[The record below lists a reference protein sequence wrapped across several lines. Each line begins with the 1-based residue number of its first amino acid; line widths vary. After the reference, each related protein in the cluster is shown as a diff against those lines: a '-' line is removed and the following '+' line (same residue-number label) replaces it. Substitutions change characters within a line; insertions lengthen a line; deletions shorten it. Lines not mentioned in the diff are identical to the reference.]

1 MNFDFNEAKEHL
13 VNSYGRLDP
22 VITRGEGVYLYD
34 QDDNKYLDFTS
45 GIGVSSLGYCNKKW
59 TEATTAQLNKLVHA
73 SNIFL
78 NEPSVE
84 LAKKLTDAAGMKKVF
99 FGNSGAEANEG
110 AIKVARKYSHDKY
123 GDGRATILTLYQSFH
138 GRTITTLKA
147 TGQDKFH
154 KNFYP
159 FTEGFNYVK
168 AGDIENF
175 KSKLTDDVCAI
186 MLEAIQGEGGV
197 IPLDKDFVQEV
208 VKICNEKDVLVIFD
222 EVQCGIGRTGK
233 LFGYQNFDVKPDIV
247 TVAKGLGAGLPI
259 GGFICSEKTADVFK
273 PGDHGSTFG
282 ANPVVCAGANV
293 VLDEICNEKTYAEIV
308 EKGAY
313 VKELVKNANNP
324 KVVDVRGMGLM
335 LGIKTTCAPSLVQ
348 KEALKKGLLVLT
360 AGKDVVRLLPPLVIS
375 KEELKAGVDIILD
388 VLSNINE

>member
-1 MNFDFNEAKEHL
+1 MTYDFNEAKEHL

-22 VITRGEGVYLYD
+22 VIVKGSGVYLYD
-34 QDDNKYLDFTS
+34 QDNNKYLDFTS
-45 GIGVSSLGYCNKKW
+45 GIGVSSLGYGHKKW
-59 TEATTAQLNKLVHA
+59 IEATSAQLGTLAHA

-78 NEPSVE
+78 TEPSVK
-84 LAKKLTDAAGMKKVF
+84 LAKELTDKAGMKKIF

-110 AIKVARKYSHDKY
+110 AIKLARKYSFDKY
-123 GDGRATILTLYQSFH
+123 GEGRSKILTLIQSFH

-154 KNFYP
+154 KFFYP
-159 FTEGFNYVK
+159 FTEGFDYVK
-168 AGDIENF
+168 ANDINDF
-175 KSKLTDDVCAI
+175 KEKLTSDVCAI

-197 IPLDKDFVQEV
+197 IPLDKDFVQQV
-208 VKICNEKDVLVIFD
+208 VKICNEKDILVIFD

-233 LFGYQNFDVKPDIV
+233 LFGYENFGVKPDIV

-259 GGFICSEKTADVFK
+259 GGFLCNEKVQDVLN

-282 ANPVVCAGANV
+282 ANPVVCSGSLV
-293 VLDEICNEKTYAEIV
+293 VLDELCNEDSYKSIS

-313 VKELVKNANNP
+313 VKELVEKANNP
-324 KVVDVRGMGLM
+324 QVVDVRGMGLM
-335 LGIKTTCAPSLVQ
+335 LGIKVKCTPALVQ
-348 KEALKKGLLVLT
+348 KECMKKGLLVLT

-375 KEELKAGVDIILD
+375 KDELKQGVEIILD
-388 VLSNINE
+388 VLSNITE

>member
-59 TEATTAQLNKLVHA
+59 TEAVNAQLNKLVHA

-123 GDGRATILTLYQSFH
+123 GNGRSTILTLYQSFH

-313 VKELVKNANNP
+313 VKELVESANNP

-360 AGKDVVRLLPPLVIS
+360 AGKDVVRLLPPLVIT
-375 KEELKAGVDIILD
+375 KEELKAGVDILLD